1 MPKTDANPFSGLKL
15 SEQFGSPAPG
25 PDQQLFTTPTPP
37 APTSPQ
43 GPSTPPRP
51 SSASGTTTSDQAESR
66 QVAEA
71 LLGGKEGSREI
82 GKEASLEGKRVVPRL
97 FNLDDQPYR
106 KDSFLFTSEEF
117 EKFDDVKLDLRRSHD
132 IKATKNDL
140 ARCAMG
146 YLIEDYE
153 RRGSD
158 SELVKR
164 LQRRRIK

>member
-1 MPKTDANPFSGLKL
+1 MSKTDANPFSGLKL

-25 PDQQLFTTPTPP
+25 PDQQLFTTPAPP
-37 APTSPQ
+37 PTSPQ
-43 GPSTPPRP
+43 GHIVTPRP
-51 SSASGTTTSDQAESR
+51 STATGTTPKDDAEPLEKGAR
-66 QVAEA
+66 VV
-71 LLGGKEGSREI
+71 GKEGNREI
-82 GKEASLEGKRVVPRL
+82 GKEASLEGKRGVPHL
-97 FNLDDQPYR
+97 FDLNDQPYR

-153 RRGSD
+153 RRGPD

-164 LQRRRIK
+164 LQRRRPR